1 MVVVI
6 TCIKNKTIGEI
17 FMYASFKNRFLVGL
31 AVILAIVSFNN
42 ASANPKTWTKDAS
55 GRVLVYRAEPSKWEA
70 VGLTMMSAF
79 GGGITLGGA
88 CSVFQPKDNAVM
100 VFCGSII
107 TLAGAYG
114 LWCWSHNYNSL
125 FKPLIVMDRGGI
137 TYEGKDKIL
146 WKKISGYRE
155 MIRTIYHG
163 NGVVTHEN
171 YLEISTDVDK
181 FEIREYDIAITL
193 SMLYKLIDESYK
205 AYQELEK
212 ENAAVRA

>member
-1 MVVVI
+1 MNVSL
-6 TCIKNKTIGEI
+6 KNKW
-17 FMYASFKNRFLVGL
+17 LVGL
-31 AVILAIVSFNN
+31 AVILAGTNFSN

-70 VGLTMMSAF
+70 VGLTMLSAF
-79 GGGITLGGA
+79 GSGMTLGGA
-88 CSVFQPKDNAVM
+88 CSVFKPKDNALM
-100 VFCGSII
+100 VVCGSIF
-107 TLAGAYG
+107 TVAGAYG

-137 TYEGKDKIL
+137 TYEGKDKVL
-146 WKKISGYRE
+146 WKRICGYRE

-171 YLEISTDVDK
+171 YLEISTDVSK
-181 FEIREYDIAITL
+181 FEIRESDIAITL

-212 ENAAVRA
+212 ENAAVAAI

>member
-1 MVVVI
+1 MH
-6 TCIKNKTIGEI
+6 
-17 FMYASFKNRFLVGL
+17 ASFKNKYLVRL
-31 AVILAIVSFNN
+31 VVILAIANFSSVS
-42 ASANPKTWTKDAS
+42 AAPKTWTKDAS

-88 CSVFQPKDNAVM
+88 CSVFKPKDNVAAV
-100 VFCGSII
+100 VCGSII

-125 FKPLIVMDRGGI
+125 FKPLIIMDRGGI

-146 WKKISGYRE
+146 WKKICGYRE
-155 MIRTIYHG
+155 MVRTIYNEWGIAVSHI
-163 NGVVTHEN
+163 N

-181 FEIREYDIAITL
+181 FEIFERDIAITL
-193 SMLYKLIDESYK
+193 PMLYKLIDESYK

-212 ENAAVRA
+212 ENAAAVIT